1 MYQELV
7 RRNVIIIALSLVVF
21 LLFALYTTNYINQ
34 KNVTSELVYLSKI
47 LANEI
52 DQTVS
57 ETEVREIVNRFSK
70 DQTWLSIYISNSYGD
85 IMIDSTS
92 DGMGEGVYSSFTAQE
107 LELVS
112 RMDPSDRTYII
123 DGKIYYIEQLNDDI
137 IMRTS
142 IQIVDNTNYIFQ
154 GVFLLG
160 IVLIVVLFI
169 SIKYTGKTIGGVKEA
184 FENVTNSMRT
194 ISKGQYNEITQKSPY
209 QEVQSAYREVN
220 AVNNSVF
227 QYIQRISAERDKI
240 NFIINNIMEGIVIVG
255 VSGKI
260 YSANKYAVAAIG
272 MKTDADTISDA
283 MDDEMFLSNIFNVA
297 EGGEKELR
305 FDFYNNQTDKIY
317 LVGISRF
324 NHEHIGEDLISI
336 VLTDVTD
343 SRREEQI
350 KIDFVANVSHEL
362 KTPITSISG
371 FSELLLSG
379 LVQNPDDFNQYIKN
393 IYKESCNMKN
403 TIDELLYLS
412 KLDYNKNK
420 VTFDE
425 SVDLLALSN
434 RVLDNAQRR
443 ADKHNVRLLDVQGN
457 CVVKGSESLLEHMLS
472 NLVSNAIKY
481 NKEGGTVAISLG
493 YKDGVPFLSVT
504 DSGMGID
511 SRHIDKLFDRFYR
524 VDNSRCRQTGG
535 TGLGLTIVQKIVRLH
550 NASISVDS
558 VVGKGSTFTIT
569 FGGKHA

>member
-283 MDDEMFLSNIFNVA
+283 MDDEMFLSNIFKVA

-550 NASISVDS
+550 NATISIDS

>member
-34 KNVTSELVYLSKI
+34 KNVTNELVYLSKI

-283 MDDEMFLSNIFNVA
+283 MDDEMFLSNIFKVA

>member
-57 ETEVREIVNRFSK
+57 ATEVREIVNRFSK

-283 MDDEMFLSNIFNVA
+283 MDDEMFLSNIFKVA

-511 SRHIDKLFDRFYR
+511 SRYIDKLFDRFYR

-550 NASISVDS
+550 NASISIDS

>member
-7 RRNVIIIALSLVVF
+7 RSNVIIIALSLVVF

-283 MDDEMFLSNIFNVA
+283 MDDEMFLSNIFKVA

-550 NASISVDS
+550 NATISIDS

>member
-70 DQTWLSIYISNSYGD
+70 EQTWLSIYISNSYGD

-283 MDDEMFLSNIFNVA
+283 MDDEMFLSNIFKVA

-511 SRHIDKLFDRFYR
+511 SRHIDKLFDRLYR

-550 NASISVDS
+550 NATISIDS

>member
-283 MDDEMFLSNIFNVA
+283 MNDEMFLSNIFKVA
-297 EGGEKELR
+297 EGGEEELR

-343 SRREEQI
+343 SRREEQV
-350 KIDFVANVSHEL
+350 KIDFVANVSREL

>member
-283 MDDEMFLSNIFNVA
+283 MDDEMFLSNIFKVA

-324 NHEHIGEDLISI
+324 NHEHIGEALISI

-550 NASISVDS
+550 NATISIDS

>member
-283 MDDEMFLSNIFNVA
+283 MDDEIFLSNIFKVA

-550 NASISVDS
+550 NASISIDS

>member
-70 DQTWLSIYISNSYGD
+70 EQTWLSIYISNSYGD

-283 MDDEMFLSNIFNVA
+283 MDDEMFLSNIFKVA
-297 EGGEKELR
+297 EGGEEELR

-511 SRHIDKLFDRFYR
+511 SRHIDKLFDRLYR

-550 NASISVDS
+550 NATISIDS

>member
-169 SIKYTGKTIGGVKEA
+169 SIKYTGKTIGGVKEV

-240 NFIINNIMEGIVIVG
+240 NFIINNIMESIVIVG

-283 MDDEMFLSNIFNVA
+283 MDDEMFLSNIFKVA

-558 VVGKGSTFTIT
+558 VVGKGSTFTFT

>member
-283 MDDEMFLSNIFNVA
+283 MDDEMFLSNIFKVA

-481 NKEGGTVAISLG
+481 NKEGGNVAISLG

-550 NASISVDS
+550 NATISVES

>member
-283 MDDEMFLSNIFNVA
+283 MDDEMFLSNIFKVA

-550 NASISVDS
+550 NASISIDS

>member
-34 KNVTSELVYLSKI
+34 KNVTNELVYLSKI

-297 EGGEKELR
+297 EGGVKELR

-550 NASISVDS
+550 NATISVES

>member
-169 SIKYTGKTIGGVKEA
+169 SIKYTGKTISGVKEA

-220 AVNNSVF
+220 AINNSVF

-283 MDDEMFLSNIFNVA
+283 MDDEMFLSNIFKVA

-379 LVQNPDDFNQYIKN
+379 LVRNPDDFNQYIKN

-550 NASISVDS
+550 NASISIDS

>member
-169 SIKYTGKTIGGVKEA
+169 SIKYTGKTISGVKEA

-220 AVNNSVF
+220 AINNSVF

-283 MDDEMFLSNIFNVA
+283 MDDEMFLSNIFKVA

>member
-7 RRNVIIIALSLVVF
+7 RSNVIIIALSLVVF

-272 MKTDADTISDA
+272 MKTDADAISDA
-283 MDDEMFLSNIFNVA
+283 MDDEMFLSNIFKVA

-550 NASISVDS
+550 NASISIDS

>member
-283 MDDEMFLSNIFNVA
+283 MDDEMFLSNIFKVA

-379 LVQNPDDFNQYIKN
+379 LVQNSDDFNQYIKN

>member
-57 ETEVREIVNRFSK
+57 ESEVREIVNKFSK
-70 DQTWLSIYISNSYGD
+70 DQTWLSIYIANSYGD

-92 DGMGEGVYSSFTAQE
+92 DGMGEGVYSSFTAEE
-107 LELVS
+107 LQRVS
-112 RMDPSDRTYII
+112 RIAPSDRTYIV
-123 DGKIYYIEQLNDDI
+123 DGKIYYIEQLNEDI

-154 GVFLLG
+154 GIFLLG

-169 SIKYTGKTIGGVKEA
+169 SIRYTGKTIGGVKEA

-194 ISKGQYNEITQKSPY
+194 ISRGEYNEITQKSPY

-227 QYIQRISAERDKI
+227 EYIQHISAERDKI

-272 MKTDADTISDA
+272 MKSDAENISDA
-283 MDDEMFLSNIFNVA
+283 TEDGMFLSNIYKVA
-297 EGGEKELR
+297 EGGEEQLR

-317 LVGISRF
+317 LVSISRF
-324 NHEHIGEDLISI
+324 KQEHIGEDLISI

-350 KIDFVANVSHEL
+350 KGDFVANVSHEL

-371 FSELLLSG
+371 FSELLMSG
-379 LVQNPDDFNQYIKN
+379 LVQNPSDFNEYIKN

-420 VTFDE
+420 VAFDE
-425 SVDLLALSN
+425 TVDLLELSN
-434 RVLDNAQRR
+434 RVLDGAQRR
-443 ADKHNVRLLDVQGN
+443 ADKHNVRLLDVEGS
-457 CVVKGSESLLEHMLS
+457 CVVKGSASLLEHMLS

-481 NKEGGTVAISLG
+481 NKEGGTVAIRLG
-493 YKDGVPFLSVT
+493 YKDEVPFISVA
-504 DSGMGID
+504 DSGVGID
-511 SRHIDKLFDRFYR
+511 ARHIDKLFDRFYR

-550 NASISVDS
+550 NATISVES

>member
-7 RRNVIIIALSLVVF
+7 KRNVIIIALSLVVF

-283 MDDEMFLSNIFNVA
+283 MDDEMFLSNIFKVA

-550 NASISVDS
+550 NASISIDS

>member
-112 RMDPSDRTYII
+112 RMDPTDRTYII

-283 MDDEMFLSNIFNVA
+283 MDDEMFLSNIFKVA
-297 EGGEKELR
+297 EGGEEELR

-550 NASISVDS
+550 NASISIDS

>member
-34 KNVTSELVYLSKI
+34 KNVTNELVYLSKI

-283 MDDEMFLSNIFNVA
+283 MDDEMFLSNIFKVA

-535 TGLGLTIVQKIVRLH
+535 TGLGLSIVQKIVRLH
-550 NASISVDS
+550 NASISIDS

>member
-7 RRNVIIIALSLVVF
+7 KRNVIIIALSLVVF

-283 MDDEMFLSNIFNVA
+283 MDDEMFLTNIFKVA

-550 NASISVDS
+550 NATISIDS

>member
-283 MDDEMFLSNIFNVA
+283 MDDEMFLSNIFKVA

-350 KIDFVANVSHEL
+350 KIDFVSNVSHEL

-550 NASISVDS
+550 NASISIDS

>member
-283 MDDEMFLSNIFNVA
+283 MDDEMFLSNIFKVA

-420 VTFDE
+420 VTFYE

-550 NASISVDS
+550 NATISIDS

>member
-283 MDDEMFLSNIFNVA
+283 MDDEMFLSNIFKVA

-305 FDFYNNQTDKIY
+305 FDFYNNQTGKIY

-550 NASISVDS
+550 NASISIDS

>member
-112 RMDPSDRTYII
+112 RMDPSDRTYIV

-283 MDDEMFLSNIFNVA
+283 MDDEMFLSNIFKVA

-524 VDNSRCRQTGG
+524 VDNSRCRQMGG

-550 NASISVDS
+550 NASISIDS

>member
-283 MDDEMFLSNIFNVA
+283 MDDEMFLSNIFKVA

-511 SRHIDKLFDRFYR
+511 SRHIDKLFDKFYR

-550 NASISVDS
+550 NASISIDS

>member
-47 LANEI
+47 LADEI

-283 MDDEMFLSNIFNVA
+283 MDDEMFLSNIFKVA

-550 NASISVDS
+550 NASISIDS

>member
-283 MDDEMFLSNIFNVA
+283 MDDEMFLSNIFKVA

-504 DSGMGID
+504 DSGIGID

-550 NASISVDS
+550 NATISIDS

>member
-283 MDDEMFLSNIFNVA
+283 MDDEMFLSNIFKVA

-524 VDNSRCRQTGG
+524 VDNSRCRQMGG

-550 NASISVDS
+550 NASISIDS

>member
-283 MDDEMFLSNIFNVA
+283 MDDEMFLSNIFKVA

-550 NASISVDS
+550 NATISVES

>member
-283 MDDEMFLSNIFNVA
+283 MDDEMFLSNIFKVA

>member
-283 MDDEMFLSNIFNVA
+283 MDDEMFLSNIFKVA

-412 KLDYNKNK
+412 KLDYNKNR

-550 NASISVDS
+550 NATISIDS

>member
-7 RRNVIIIALSLVVF
+7 KRNVIIIALSLVVF

-34 KNVTSELVYLSKI
+34 KNVTNELVYLSKI

-169 SIKYTGKTIGGVKEA
+169 SIRYTGKTIGGVKEA

-283 MDDEMFLSNIFNVA
+283 MDDEMFLSNIFKVA

-550 NASISVDS
+550 NASISIDS